1 MYRTLQDWR
10 NVCNGMLI
18 SDTGGYQ
25 DQPQVVVNA
34 DGRSEHS
41 TGISPVFPHSTS
53 HFLRFMCGLI
63 LARVWMDGSWSCVFT
78 LNSAH
83 EGQDSQR
90 VVSTVSTDEG
100 QHWTPIVDV
109 EPHVAPP
116 GKTPKSTGW
125 INNLLQPSTGHQ
137 LAVYTYNCDN
147 VTTSPITGNRLPNAN
162 LLGCWVYRQSTDSG
176 LSWSHTRYNLS
187 GVYKKYDID
196 YSNEWGGA
204 VLEGWSIG
212 KPLLA
217 DDNKTVMMQYVS
229 AVLLLPVLPSLI

>member
-25 DQPQVVVNA
+25 DQPQVVVN
-34 DGRSEHS
+34 
-41 TGISPVFPHSTS
+41 P
-53 HFLRFMCGLI
+53 
-63 LARVWMDGSWSCVFT
+63 DGSWSCVFT

-229 AVLLLPVLPSLI
+229 AAWLLPVLLSLII